1 MNAYGNL
8 SQSTA
13 KEQHQVAKG
22 PRPQKTRHPPPPPGP
37 RGPCLASA
45 RFHMNTPLSIYTP
58 HRGSPP
64 PYTRLPSWPQLA
76 PLTVI
81 SSLGTNQPHRDIHI
95 QHMWAPAKSLCPPPD
110 PHLCQHTCAPW
121 STWSVSCL
129 CQVFNAYLA
138 CLNEAEQRLPLITSD
153 VAEQVLL
160 RVLKQKKVSQPKGLG
175 ERVR

>member
-1 MNAYGNL
+1 MPAETFPKAL
-8 SQSTA
+8 LRSSIRWQRA
-13 KEQHQVAKG
+13 PG
-22 PRPQKTRHPPPPPGP
+22 PKKPGTPLRPQARVLRALPLPGFICILHSPFTHHTEAAPPP
-37 RGPCLASA
+37 
-45 RFHMNTPLSIYTP
+45 H
-58 HRGSPP
+58 
-64 PYTRLPSWPQLA
+64 TRLPSWPQLA

-81 SSLGTNQPHRDIHI
+81 SSLGTNQPHTDIHI
-95 QHMWAPAKSLCPPPD
+95 QHIWAPAKCLCPPTD

-160 RVLKQKKVSQPKGLG
+160 RVLKQKQVSQPKGLG
-175 ERVR
+175 EWVR